1 MAVVPHYGSDIVEPT
16 LRLLRAV
23 GVVTEAPGRLSFV
36 YYLQAGTEA
45 FLIARM
51 NRAERGYERRLNEI
65 LKSARPSKREQA
77 SVLVAEKTRVP
88 GPATRRSR
96 EERAAAREGDV
107 PRPAVTLA
115 SDGSLTVA
123 QRLRFTPA
131 MRTGGWYHAAETNAY
146 EMIRANFG
154 LEGPLSSGETAAF
167 VPERLDFPLDVDK
180 LRRTA
185 AAQWTK
191 VCEAEAAKTNTV
203 RRASS
208 DRVVVVERIT

>member
-1 MAVVPHYGSDIVEPT
+1 
-16 LRLLRAV
+16 
-23 GVVTEAPGRLSFV
+23 
-36 YYLQAGTEA
+36 
-45 FLIARM
+45 
-51 NRAERGYERRLNEI
+51 
-65 LKSARPSKREQA
+65 
-77 SVLVAEKTRVP
+77 
-88 GPATRRSR
+88 
-96 EERAAAREGDV
+96 
-107 PRPAVTLA
+107 
-115 SDGSLTVA
+115 
-123 QRLRFTPA
+123 